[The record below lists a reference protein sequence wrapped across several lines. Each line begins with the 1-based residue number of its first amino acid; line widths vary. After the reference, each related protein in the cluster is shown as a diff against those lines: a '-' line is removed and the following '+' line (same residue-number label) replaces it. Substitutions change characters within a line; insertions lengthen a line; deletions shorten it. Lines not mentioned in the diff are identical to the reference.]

1 MGVLEI
7 LRPERVS
14 VSSPA
19 EGLIHT
25 KTGALRRLAELLATA
40 TDVPLTEIERVLVER
55 EKVQSTG
62 VGGGVAIPH
71 GSIVTLEVH
80 IGAIL
85 LCPQPIDFDAI
96 DSAPVSI
103 LFAVIGPKRAAG
115 EHLKIL
121 ARVSRLLRQDDFRK
135 QLLASPTGVAA
146 YNCIVAEESRSGA

>member
-7 LRPERVS
+7 LSSERVS
-14 VSSPA
+14 VSSSS

-25 KTGALRRLAELLATA
+25 KNGALRRLAELLATA
-40 TDVPLTEIERVLVER
+40 TDIPVVEIERVLVER

-71 GSIVTLEVH
+71 GSIATLELH

-121 ARVSRLLRQDDFRK
+121 ARVSRLLRQDDFRR
-135 QLLASPTGVAA
+135 QLLAAPTGLAA
-146 YNCIVAEESRSGA
+146 YNCIQAEETRGSA